1 LDWPSNCLVT
11 VHAGRLRAL
20 HFPFLPRTDREEP
33 FLEAG
38 QPATIGG
45 IPHFRFPCM
54 ANIGVLLKSEIT
66 RLARKEVKAQT
77 AALRKSGA
85 SHRRD
90 IADLKR
96 QVTELQRQLA
106 VATRTR
112 KRATQ
117 AESPESDKARFSAK
131 GLKSNRARL
140 ELSAA
145 DYGRLAGVS
154 GQSIYAWETGKTVP
168 RQAQVGALAALRG
181 MGKRE
186 ALARLEA
193 MAP

>member
-1 LDWPSNCLVT
+1 
-11 VHAGRLRAL
+11 
-20 HFPFLPRTDREEP
+20 
-33 FLEAG
+33 
-38 QPATIGG
+38 
-45 IPHFRFPCM
+45 M
-54 ANIGVLLKSEIT
+54 ANIGALLKSEIT

-77 AALRKSGA
+77 DTLRKSGA
-85 SHRRD
+85 AYRRD
-90 IADLKR
+90 IAALKR
-96 QVTELQRQLA
+96 QLADLQRQLA
-106 VATRTR
+106 VATRTS

-117 AESPESDKARFSAK
+117 PASTRSDKARFSAK

-154 GQSIYAWETGKTVP
+154 GQSIYGWETGKTVP
-168 RQAQVGALAALRG
+168 RPAQMGALAALRG

-193 MAP
+193 MTPGTRG